1 MKVMYQNLYQ
11 KQGLPK
17 SMVDCQ
23 VVFHVLTVFF
33 FFFFSLQ
40 LIIFCD
46 AHQFKVAVNGVHTL
60 EYKHRF
66 KQLEK
71 INLLEVTGDVQLLD
85 VRSW

>member
-23 VVFHVLTVFF
+23 VVFHVLTVL